1 MKNQIKMRE
10 HRSLLSIVLVA
21 ILFTMASCGK
31 KDEPEPKND
40 DDDIVKFV
48 DEYEPNNERS
58 TAFLIEL
65 NTIYNAKIDGETDDD
80 WFKIIPA
87 HGSDTY
93 DKIQITVTNVSTD
106 LYIHMELYS
115 SDGISLTTFGT
126 TTKGQDL
133 TYTFAT
139 PGVEYYVRFSGWDG
153 YVNDHNS
160 SGNYSFTVSNLNA
173 NDDFAP
179 NHTIETAANSLEY
192 NTSYNGVI
200 VSMYENDYYKF
211 TNPTPGVWNSYTFT
225 LTNVSD
231 DLYGKIHIYGSDKQ
245 ELGTKGTSTAGAD
258 LTYTFISKDDE
269 FYVRVSGWDG
279 YVNNNKSSGS
289 YTFTSVCNGN
299 DDNEPD
305 DTFEDARE
313 ITSFPTSVTGTI
325 LIDAANNNDGD
336 YEFFKV
342 TIYDGKKVEWEVS
355 PEASNTELHFNVY
368 DTNKT
373 LLGNVDGN
381 RGQTITGS
389 MSNTS
394 GSESYF
400 YIKLG
405 AFVGDNG
412 NYTISFTETNADQ
425 IPM

>member
-1 MKNQIKMRE
+1 
-10 HRSLLSIVLVA
+10 
-21 ILFTMASCGK
+21 
-31 KDEPEPKND
+31 
-40 DDDIVKFV
+40 
-48 DEYEPNNERS
+48 
-58 TAFLIEL
+58 
-65 NTIYNAKIDGETDDD
+65 
-80 WFKIIPA
+80 
-87 HGSDTY
+87 
-93 DKIQITVTNVSTD
+93 
-106 LYIHMELYS
+106 
-115 SDGISLTTFGT
+115 
-126 TTKGQDL
+126 
-133 TYTFAT
+133 
-139 PGVEYYVRFSGWDG
+139 
-153 YVNDHNS
+153 
-160 SGNYSFTVSNLNA
+160 
-173 NDDFAP
+173 
-179 NHTIETAANSLEY
+179 
-192 NTSYNGVI
+192 
-200 VSMYENDYYKF
+200 
-211 TNPTPGVWNSYTFT
+211 TFT

-258 LTYTFISKDDE
+258 LT
-269 FYVRVSGWDG
+269 
-279 YVNNNKSSGS
+279 

-342 TIYDGKKVEWEVS
+342 SIYDGKKVEWEVS

-405 AFVGDNG
+405 AFVG
-412 NYTISFTETNADQ
+412 
-425 IPM
+425 

>member
-1 MKNQIKMRE
+1 M
-10 HRSLLSIVLVA
+10 
-21 ILFTMASCGK
+21 
-31 KDEPEPKND
+31 D
-40 DDDIVKFV
+40 
-48 DEYEPNNERS
+48 
-58 TAFLIEL
+58 
-65 NTIYNAKIDGETDDD
+65 
-80 WFKIIPA
+80 
-87 HGSDTY
+87 
-93 DKIQITVTNVSTD
+93 
-106 LYIHMELYS
+106 
-115 SDGISLTTFGT
+115 
-126 TTKGQDL
+126 
-133 TYTFAT
+133 
-139 PGVEYYVRFSGWDG
+139 
-153 YVNDHNS
+153 
-160 SGNYSFTVSNLNA
+160 
-173 NDDFAP
+173 
-179 NHTIETAANSLEY
+179 
-192 NTSYNGVI
+192 
-200 VSMYENDYYKF
+200 
-211 TNPTPGVWNSYTFT
+211 
-225 LTNVSD
+225 
-231 DLYGKIHIYGSDKQ
+231 KIHIYGSDKK

-289 YTFTSVCNGN
+289 YTFTPVCNGN

-313 ITSFPTSVTGTI
+313 ITSFPTPVTGTI

-342 TIYDGKKVEWEVS
+342 TIYNGKKVEWEIS

-373 LLGNVDGN
+373 LFGNVDGN
-381 RGQTITGS
+381 KGQTVTGS

-412 NYTISFTETNADQ
+412 NYTISFTETDAAP
-425 IPM
+425 IAM